1 MKYPSGPRRKLSD
14 RQIRAV
20 LTWYETAVN
29 FRRRHG
35 TARNLAALL
44 GVSSHVVRGIA
55 ELSDRTR
62 GLPCPLPKNRRGRPR
77 QLNAAQ
83 VAFVIAWREA
93 GRQFLAQQGS
103 VAELAH
109 RMDVSAS
116 TIHDC
121 IRRKGR
127 YARSDHVGRSTTRK
141 GGRTRPLL
149 ANEALRSKLLR
160 AWRRACLPHSE

>member
-1 MKYPSGPRRKLSD
+1 MRYPSGPPRKLSD

-20 LTWYETAVN
+20 LTWYETAEN

-35 TARNLAALL
+35 TARDLAALL
-44 GVSSHVVRGIA
+44 GVSSHAVRGIV

-62 GLPCPLPKNRRGRPR
+62 DMASPLSKIRRGRPR
-77 QLNAAQ
+77 LLNAAQ

-103 VAELAH
+103 VAGLAH

-127 YARSDHVGRSTTRK
+127 YKRSDHVRSSTKRG

-149 ANEALRSKLLR
+149 SDKALRSMLLR
-160 AWRRACLPHSE
+160 AWRRACSTS

>member
-1 MKYPSGPRRKLSD
+1 MRYPSGPPRRLSD

-20 LTWYETAVN
+20 LTWYKKAEN

-35 TARNLAALL
+35 TARDLAALL
-44 GVSSHVVRGIA
+44 GVSSHAVRGIV

-62 GLPCPLPKNRRGRPR
+62 GMACPLPENRRGRPR
-77 QLNAAQ
+77 HLNAAQ
-83 VAFVIAWREA
+83 ESFVIAWREA

-121 IRRKGR
+121 SRRKGR
-127 YARSDHVGRSTTRK
+127 YARTDHVCPPTKRK

-149 ANEALRSKLLR
+149 ADEALRSKLLR
-160 AWRRACLPHSE
+160 AWRRACSTS